1 MACTVVGRGE
11 EGPLYDPGSELYYW
25 EGESIASIIN
35 GMGKK
40 KEVNWLYY
48 CCAVIRYPSMLHRS
62 RTRSGLY
69 YAIGP
74 CTTSLVTGQYEMI
87 VVELAELP

>member
-40 KEVNWLYY
+40 K
-48 CCAVIRYPSMLHRS
+48 RS
-62 RTRSGLY
+62 
-69 YAIGP
+69 
-74 CTTSLVTGQYEMI
+74 
-87 VVELAELP
+87 ELALLLLRCNTIPKHVAPISHSIWTVLCNWSMYNFSSHRPVRNDSR